1 MVINKKSVDDILDEF
16 DDIDSDEKD
25 KTEDEFD
32 IGDDENLDFESEDLD
47 FEDFGSH
54 NPPIE
59 KHNDLLRKL
68 TDFDPYLQKQ
78 VMEWL
83 GMYWDAVEKK
93 YMKDPQVEPIMNIRG
108 ARWCVNFLRTYAR
121 DNNII
126 TNIDQDVYNNIMLD
140 VVETAYYNIGTRA
153 DDFGITTDGDI
164 MAVCNQLIHTT
175 DLVLIG
181 AGGSKTYTDFL
192 STTTSRNESVNV
204 SEQNR
209 SMQPP
214 KQPPSSGFMGGMKK
228 FFGV

>member
-1 MVINKKSVDDILDEF
+1 MIIKKNKESDEDSKTNLDDDINDDELDL
-16 DDIDSDEKD
+16 
-25 KTEDEFD
+25 
-32 IGDDENLDFESEDLD
+32 GDDLDFENENLDFD
-47 FEDFGSH
+47 DFGGR
-54 NPPIE
+54 NAPIE

-83 GMYWDAVEKK
+83 GMYWDEEEKK
-93 YMKDPQVEPIMNIRG
+93 YIRDLAVEPIMNVRG

-126 TNIDQDVYNNIMLD
+126 TNIDKEVYNNIMTD
-140 VVETAYYNIGTRA
+140 VVETVIFNIGTRA
-153 DDFGITTDGDI
+153 EVFEIMNDGDI
-164 MAVCNQLIHTT
+164 LAVCNQLIHAT

-204 SEQNR
+204 NDNPQ
-209 SMQPP
+209 QPI
-214 KQPPSSGFMGGMKK
+214 KQPPPSSGMMGGMKK